1 MTGRPCRAYHRG
13 PFVQLAP
20 NLTHCRACAATWTH
34 ARGVQPPTGR
44 KPELT
49 TPQAMR
55 RTFWVT
61 LLGGLLVWAILAI
74 MALTAPP

>member
-13 PFVQLAP
+13 PFVPLAP
-20 NLTHCRACAATWTH
+20 NLTHCRACAATWSH
-34 ARGVQPPTGR
+34 EPDAPPPSGR

-49 TPQAMR
+49 TPQAMW

-61 LLGGLLVWAILAI
+61 LAVGLALWCILA
-74 MALTAPP
+74 ALAIIRPP